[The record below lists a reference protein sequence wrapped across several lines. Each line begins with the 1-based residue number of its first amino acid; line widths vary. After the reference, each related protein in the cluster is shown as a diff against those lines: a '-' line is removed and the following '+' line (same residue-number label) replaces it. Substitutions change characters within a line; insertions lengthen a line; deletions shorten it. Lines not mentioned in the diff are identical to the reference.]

1 MTDPDDYQAYAA
13 ATIHQIDRTLD
24 DRFSWANGFSISQE
38 EAEAMADP
46 EFLFS
51 NLVISGHVGVYP
63 AEPGA
68 GKTTIFRHVAGEM
81 AASGL
86 RVFYVNADTSGGD
99 AKEMVRHAEQ
109 RGYTMLLPDLAGRPM
124 DEILANLHAMNEQR
138 ADYSDVVFI
147 IDTLKKMVDV
157 ISKSRSKEL
166 YRLFRGLSGKGMTII
181 LLAHTNK
188 YKDAEGKPIYEG
200 TGDLRSDVDELI
212 YLIPQKHDDGSMTV
226 STQPDKVRGK
236 FEPIT
241 FRISPDREVTL
252 QQRFVDVLSVR
263 QAEIQREHDQ
273 PVIEAISESI
283 TAGKFKHLEIRE
295 HCKIS
300 HGIGWRTAESV
311 LARYRHA
318 PIKLWDRERGF
329 QNNSWVYHLTN
340 STPPE
345 IDNTG
350 DGGNSGDSGNTQQW

>member
-1 MTDPDDYQAYAA
+1 VTDTSDDYQAYAA
-13 ATIHQIDRTLD
+13 ATIHQIDRVLD
-24 DRFSWANGFSISQE
+24 DQFGWVNGFSISQE

-46 EFLFS
+46 EFLFP

-68 GKTTIFRHVAGEM
+68 GKTTIFRYVAGEM

-86 RVFYVNADTSGGD
+86 RVFYVNSDTSGGD

-109 RGYTMLLPDLAGRPM
+109 HGYTMLLPDLAGRPM

-166 YRLFRGLSGKGMTII
+166 YRLFRGLSGKGMTIV

-226 STQPDKVRGK
+226 STDPDKVRGA

-241 FRISPDREVTL
+241 FHISPDREVTL
-252 QQRFVDVLSVR
+252 KEQFVDVLSVR
-263 QAEIQREHDQ
+263 QAEMQRENDQ
-273 PVIEAISESI
+273 AAIEAITEAI
-283 TAGKFKHLEIRE
+283 QAGDYKHVMILD
-295 HCKIS
+295 HCKDK
-300 HGIGWRTAESV
+300 HGMGRRTVEAV
-311 LARYRHA
+311 LRRYSRE
-318 PIKLWDRERGF
+318 PTRLWKREKAF
-329 QNNSWVYHLTN
+329 QNNAWVYELLT
-340 STPPE
+340 
-345 IDNTG
+345 
-350 DGGNSGDSGNTQQW
+350 